1 MWKMKFI
8 GSGMNP
14 EYWDDIK
21 GVFNQEL
28 VKVLNEAKSEQ
39 RISLERIGE
48 VCGYSKSQVDNF
60 LKGRTVMDRPTMK
73 KMVNFLKVNDKV
85 GGTEMFERLQR
96 SIIQM
101 TAPDLDAE
109 EVERMM
115 DSFWDDGQEYTQW
128 EKIQERQLTEME
140 PWFMDMDIRDCYL
153 LDEYYGLYEKAKIPD
168 MAWGFIQNYTDMERT
183 ERERLRAC
191 METVTIPIG
200 ALYRQFHLVEKFRRL
215 VLMYTENIGQQVKKD
230 MVQDGRVET
239 YTSREFLQV
248 RKQEHWESFRNKIK
262 DSSYITGDYF
272 YERMRLLTRM
282 DADAWEMLILF
293 LLMGN
298 GQGASMT
305 QWQNLFDSIV
315 PDVDGKMTKEEN
327 GDVRKA

>member
-1 MWKMKFI
+1 MLKMKFI

-14 EYWDDIK
+14 ENWNLTRGLY
-21 GVFNQEL
+21 NQEL
-28 VKVLNEAKSEQ
+28 VKVLNGAKKEQ
-39 RISLERIGE
+39 KISLEQIGE

-73 KMVNFLKVNDKV
+73 KMVDFLKVNDKV
-85 GGTEMFERLQR
+85 SGTALFERLQR

-101 TAPDLDAE
+101 ADSGLDAE

-140 PWFMDMDIRDCYL
+140 PWFMEMDIRDCYL
-153 LDEYYGLYEKAKIPD
+153 LDEYYGLYEEAKIPD
-168 MAWGFIQNYTDMERT
+168 MAWGVIQNYTAMEKT
-183 ERERLRAC
+183 ERESLRAC
-191 METVTIPIG
+191 MEIVTIPVG
-200 ALYRQFHLVEKFRRL
+200 ALYKQFHLVERFQRL
-215 VLMYTENIGQQVKKD
+215 VLMYMEDMGQQVKKD
-230 MVQDGRVET
+230 LVQDGRADM

-272 YERMRLLTRM
+272 YERMRLLIRM

-293 LLMGN
+293 LLMGD
-298 GQGASMT
+298 GQGESMT
-305 QWQNLFDSIV
+305 QWQNLFESIV
-315 PDVDGKMTKEEN
+315 PDADGKMTKEEN
-327 GDVRKA
+327 GDVRKN